1 MLLKIVVNTDS
12 EQILPKNC
20 SIYLNH
26 PRNKSE
32 IVLTSIFNGDSK
44 VVMVSGL
51 ILNLVW
57 V

>member
-1 MLLKIVVNTDS
+1 MLLKIVVNTESDQTLS
-12 EQILPKNC
+12 KSC
-20 SIYLNH
+20 SIYLNY
-26 PRNKSE
+26 PRNKSLK
-32 IVLTSIFNGDSK
+32 VLTSIFNGDLK

>member
-12 EQILPKNC
+12 EQILSKNC

-32 IVLTSIFNGDSK
+32 IVLTSIYNGDSK